1 MSKLRPSS
9 AQPASTHH
17 GTGRRLPPQQALLPT
32 ASPVTL
38 LSASASAIGK
48 IKWVSLVDTT
58 GNMLRD
64 VPLPRPRSI
73 QHQLT
78 AARPKMPYA
87 AVMNRKGINREAA
100 AHFLERLDWM
110 VSQLHLHHA
119 PEHNDGC
126 MSLVQRD
133 PSVSFDGVFVQ
144 IIVLC

>member
-1 MSKLRPSS
+1 M
-9 AQPASTHH
+9 
-17 GTGRRLPPQQALLPT
+17 
-32 ASPVTL
+32 
-38 LSASASAIGK
+38 
-48 IKWVSLVDTT
+48 SLVDTT
-58 GNMLRD
+58 GNVLRD

-133 PSVSFDGVFVQ
+133 PSVSFDGVFVHRAMLTPQ
-144 IIVLC
+144 WMFANLAVLRDAVEQDLEDWCYERDNAQSEQRVLERPFGFPLSIRGTM